1 MAKNNKIPKVSI
13 VILTW
18 NALKMTKDQLKD
30 VSKLDTKGLVAETII
45 VDNGSTDGTI
55 EELSK
60 YTLSNMGYKFIE
72 TGSNKGFAGGNNYGI
87 KDAIKHGADY
97 VILMNN
103 DLILSEDILIKIVS
117 LAEKDKKIGLISPK
131 MYFASGFEFHKDRY
145 KENEK
150 GKVIWYAGGILD
162 RNNVY
167 SSHRGVDEVDKGQ
180 YEKIE
185 DTDFA
190 NGACMLITK
199 EVVKKIGTMDETFFL
214 YWEDA
219 DYSEQVKKAGFR
231 VVYTPET
238 KLWHMVSAS
247 TGNSGS
253 PSNDYFLIRNR
264 LIFGSRYS
272 NLRTK
277 FALLRDSARLLFTG
291 REWQKKGVIDYYLHR
306 FGSGRW
312 LNRKK

>member
-1 MAKNNKIPKVSI
+1 MAKNTKIPKVSV

-30 VSKLDTKGLVAETII
+30 VSKLDTKGIISETII

-60 YTLSNMGYKFIE
+60 YSLPNMGYKFIE

-87 KDAIKHGADY
+87 KDAIKRGADY
-97 VILMNN
+97 VVLMNN
-103 DLILSEDILIKIVS
+103 DLILSNDILVKLVS
-117 LAEKDKKIGLISPK
+117 LAEKDKSIGLISPK
-131 MYFASGFEFHKDRY
+131 MYFASGYEFHKERY
-145 KENEK
+145 KESEK
-150 GKVIWYAGGILD
+150 GKVIWYAGGIID

-167 SSHRGVDEVDKGQ
+167 SSHKGVDEVDRGQ
-180 YEKIE
+180 YEKTE

-199 EVVKKIGTMDETFFL
+199 EVVQKVGTMDETFFL

-219 DYSEQVKKAGFR
+219 DYSEQVKNAGFR
-231 VVYTPET
+231 VVYTCET
-238 KLWHMVSAS
+238 KLWHMVSVS

-264 LIFGSRYS
+264 LIFGLRYS
-272 NLRTK
+272 TLRTK
-277 FALLRDSARLLFTG
+277 FALLRDSLRILFYG
-291 REWQKKGVIDYYLHR
+291 REWQKKGVIDFYFHR
-306 FGSGRW
+306 LGPGRW
-312 LNRKK
+312 LKRKK